1 MVTNDLKKLHKI
13 EEACGNRYLAINM
26 LSKSTRNLSNKTKDY
41 HLLDSKL
48 LEWVITG
55 NAPYSTEILE
65 LRKLRYSTIDDLED
79 ILLEVSDE
87 EVVEAVK
94 HSYSVSINNRKLT
107 LCTDSSLSKAKQSR
121 ANILL
126 RMIWYN
132 FNK

>member
-1 MVTNDLKKLHKI
+1 METNDIKKFCKI

-26 LSKSTRNLSNKTKDY
+26 LSKNTRELGKRVDIY

-55 NAPYSTEILE
+55 DTPYSTEILE
-65 LRKLRYSTIDDLED
+65 LRKARYETIDDLEEL
-79 ILLEVSDE
+79 LLEVSDK

-94 HSYSVSINNRKLT
+94 SSYHNSIKNKRLT

-132 FNK
+132 FNN